1 MKYQTKYLNFLGFHL
16 YLNIYI
22 AFMKSDCKNILTKST
37 QKTFINN
44 NSFFISIFTTFSALF
59 ISTFGFSILDKYIN

>member
-1 MKYQTKYLNFLGFHL
+1 
-16 YLNIYI
+16 
-22 AFMKSDCKNILTKST
+22 MKSDCKNILTKST